1 MQVVNLESVLRY
13 IETTNIEGAFV
24 ETGTYTGGA
33 SAYAIL
39 ALLRLRKHKAP
50 REYYGFDSFEGRH
63 AFPFT
68 KRWRTRQHLGHWQEH
83 VGD

>member
-1 MQVVNLESVLRY
+1 MGDYAYSTIRNHRGIMQVVNLESVLRY

-50 REYYGFDSFEGRH
+50 REY
-63 AFPFT
+63 
-68 KRWRTRQHLGHWQEH
+68 
-83 VGD
+83 